1 MAIEKF
7 LRSSGTSSWSWVM
20 PYDKDAIF
28 IILQSSRQYRRT
40 SLPCS
45 GRMNPDAESCHINS
59 LEMARPGDSYPNKVP
74 AEKPPLGIII

>member
-7 LRSSGTSSWSWVM
+7 LRTRGTSSWVM

-28 IILQSSRQYRRT
+28 IVLQSSRQYRRM

-45 GRMNPDAESCHINS
+45 GRVNPDAEICHIKS
-59 LEMARPGDSYPNKVP
+59 SEIARAGDSYPNKVP
-74 AEKPPLGIII
+74 AEKPPVGTIF